1 MGVMRMGFNFSG
13 RLHMGLKWNSQPF
26 NDSNFMHTMLIS
38 HALGM
43 GLLVVK
49 NEVHAINK
57 NKDEKNPQLGNVS

>member
-1 MGVMRMGFNFSG
+1 MGVMKMGFNFSG

-26 NDSNFMHTMLIS
+26 SDSNFMHMVLIS

-43 GLLVVK
+43 GLLLVK

-57 NKDEKNPQLGNVS
+57 NKDKKNPQLETVS

>member
-1 MGVMRMGFNFSG
+1 MGVMRIGFHFSG

-26 NDSNFMHTMLIS
+26 SDSNFMYMVLIS